1 MYTAAGLLV
10 VAQIVGIYGLITR
23 KADLVLSLVVIAML
37 VAAALLALYWTYHQ
51 LS

>member
-10 VAQIVGIYGLITR
+10 VAQVVGIYGLITR
-23 KADLVLSLVVIAML
+23 KADLVLSIVVITMLL
-37 VAAALLALYWTYHQ
+37 VAVLLGLYWTYHQ